1 MILTLFIYLL
11 ACHVVCGILT
21 HTKGGN
27 WNPHPLWWKCRVL
40 TTGPPGKFPHRTY
53 FKKYLTLINSVV
65 AVQLLSHVQ
74 LFATP
79 LTAACQASLSF
90 TISWGLLKLVSIES
104 VMPSNLLILSS
115 PSPPSFSL
123 SSIRILSNEMA
134 LYFLWPKYRSFSIR
148 ISTSNEYSGL
158 ISFRMDWFDLLA
170 VQGTLKSLLQ
180 HHSSKASVLW
190 CSAFFMVQLSH
201 PYMNTG
207 KSVQSLSRV

>member
-1 MILTLFIYLL
+1 M

-90 TISWGLLKLVSIES
+90 TISWGLLKLMSIES
-104 VMPSNLLILSS
+104 VMPSNHLILSHPFS
-115 PSPPSFSL
+115 FCLQSFPASGSFPMSHLFPSGGQ
-123 SSIRILSNEMA
+123 SIGASASA
-134 LYFLWPKYRSFSIR
+134 LVVP
-148 ISTSNEYSGL
+148 
-158 ISFRMDWFDLLA
+158 
-170 VQGTLKSLLQ
+170 
-180 HHSSKASVLW
+180 
-190 CSAFFMVQLSH
+190 
-201 PYMNTG
+201 MNI
-207 KSVQSLSRV
+207 